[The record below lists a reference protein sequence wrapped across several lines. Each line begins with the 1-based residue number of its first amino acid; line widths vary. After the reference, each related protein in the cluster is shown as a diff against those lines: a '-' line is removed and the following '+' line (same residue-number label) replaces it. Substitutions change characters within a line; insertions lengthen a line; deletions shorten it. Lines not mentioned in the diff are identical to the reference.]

1 MGSISN
7 HLQVSRRDLVKG
19 AASGIGGAML
29 AGLAATPG
37 ETKEAKSDRQA
48 PPYYRF
54 ALGEAQVTVVS
65 DGPLPLGDPRESFLG
80 VPKEEVVKMLD
91 KSFLPT
97 DDVVLEQNAP
107 VVNFGNK
114 LVLFDTGMGSL
125 KQFGPTTGRLKSS
138 LAAAGIALEDI
149 DAVVCSHAHWDHVGG
164 IWGDDE
170 KPTFP
175 NAQIYISQADYDFWT
190 DEGKLGSDIDG
201 LVKAAIHNLAPVRD
215 RIVFF
220 KDGEQFLPGVHAIA
234 APGHTLGHHCF
245 MIESAGKSF
254 CYGGDLTHH
263 PVLLFEKP
271 RMEFAF
277 DTDPK
282 LSAKSRVRVL
292 EMLAANKTPFMSYHF
307 PWPGV
312 GHVGKD
318 GDGFRYYPEP
328 MHMSSL

>member
-1 MGSISN
+1 MR
-7 HLQVSRRDLVKG
+7 RRDLVKG
-19 AASGIGGAML
+19 AALVSG
-29 AGLAATPG
+29 AALT
-37 ETKEAKSDRQA
+37 EVVATRSEAKEPKSDKQA
-48 PPYYRF
+48 PSYYRF

-65 DGPLPLGDPRESFLG
+65 DGPLPLGDPSESFLG
-80 VPKEEVVKMLD
+80 VPKDEVVRMLD
-91 KSFLPT
+91 RSFLPT
-97 DDVVLEQNAP
+97 KEVVLEQNAP
-107 VVNFGNK
+107 IVNFGNK

-149 DAVVCSHAHWDHVGG
+149 DAVVCSHAHWDHIGG
-164 IWGDDE
+164 IWGDDN

-175 NAQIYISQADYDFWT
+175 NAQIYISQTDYDFWT
-190 DEGKLGSDIDG
+190 DKSKLGGDLDG
-201 LVKAAIHNLAPVRD
+201 LVKAAIHNLPPVRD

-234 APGHTLGHHCF
+234 SPGHTLGHHCF

-254 CYGGDLTHH
+254 CYVGDLTHH

-271 RMEFAF
+271 RMEFLF
-277 DTDPK
+277 DTDSK
-282 LSAKSRVRVL
+282 LSVKSRVRVL
-292 EMLAANKTPFMSYHF
+292 EVLAANRTPLMSYHF
-307 PWPGV
+307 PWPGL

>member
-1 MGSISN
+1 MESRKTRS
-7 HLQVSRRDLVKG
+7 QMRRRDLVKG
-19 AASGIGGAML
+19 AALVSG
-29 AGLAATPG
+29 AALT
-37 ETKEAKSDRQA
+37 EAVATRSEAKEPKSDKQV
-48 PPYYRF
+48 PSYYRF

-65 DGPLPLGDPRESFLG
+65 DGPLPLGDPSESFLG
-80 VPKEEVVKMLD
+80 VPKEEVVRMLD

-97 DDVVLEQNAP
+97 KEVVLEQNAP

-149 DAVVCSHAHWDHVGG
+149 DAVVCSHAHWDHIGG
-164 IWGDDE
+164 IWGDDN

-175 NAQIYISQADYDFWT
+175 NAQIYISQTDYDYWT
-190 DEGKLGSDIDG
+190 DKSKLGGDLDG
-201 LVKAAIHNLAPVRD
+201 LVKAAIQNLLPVRD

-220 KDGEQFLPGVHAIA
+220 KDGEQLLPGVHAIA
-234 APGHTLGHHCF
+234 SPGHTLGHHCF

-254 CYGGDLTHH
+254 CHVGDLTHH

-271 RMEFAF
+271 RMEFLF
-277 DTDPK
+277 DTDSN
-282 LSAKSRVRVL
+282 LSVKSRVRVL
-292 EMLAANKTPFMSYHF
+292 DMLAANRTPLMSYHF
-307 PWPGV
+307 PWPGL

-328 MHMSSL
+328 MHISSL